1 MKKKSG
7 ERAYSYFLERDASI
21 ARQNQVE
28 LEGLLECGMCCNIP
42 SIVFEA
48 YTRRHRLSWGS

>member
-28 LEGLLECGMCCNIP
+28 LEGLLECGMC
-42 SIVFEA
+42 
-48 YTRRHRLSWGS
+48 

>member
-7 ERAYSYFLERDASI
+7 ERAYSYVLERDASI

-28 LEGLLECGMCCNIP
+28 LEGLLECGRCCDIP
-42 SIVFEA
+42 KHYVRSLHA
-48 YTRRHRLSWGS
+48 TSQA